1 MKVFNVMTSNLVA
14 AREGSTAG
22 EIGTKVL
29 IGNFNVFPD
38 VFRLHPEYWMS
49 QKEKDPRSFA

>member
-1 MKVFNVMTSNLVA
+1 MTSNLVA

-49 QKEKDPRSFA
+49 HKEKDPRSFA